1 MVVDSN
7 ASANVVP
14 PAIEFHT
21 CTSSADVKMDGWVQN
36 ALRERCE
43 MDDGRLTAFDVWMY
57 SQLTMTGYNRI

>member
-1 MVVDSN
+1 MIVDTGASLN
-7 ASANVVP
+7 AVP

-21 CTSSADVKMDGWVQN
+21 CTATAVVKVDGWVQN

-57 SQLTMTGYNRI
+57 SQLTVTGYNRA